1 MPVQC
6 NTVLYPVKDL
16 DKAKALFATLFGD
29 PHVDSSYYVGFSVD
43 GDEIGLVPN
52 GHDQGMT
59 GPVPFFDVE
68 DLSTTLAAL
77 QAVGAQVAQEP
88 TDVGRRTARRQGE
101 RRRRQR
107 HRPAAA
113 AHWRLAVRATAPWP
127 RWPDRV
133 GRGRPRQARRPSQPR
148 TGQDCA
154 VVVPGTSVPHV
165 GVLEVATNPLWS
177 ARMYQLHWWGRS
189 CPKIVE

>member
-16 DKAKALFATLFGD
+16 DKAKALFAALFGD

-68 DLSTTLAAL
+68 DLSATLATL
-77 QAVGAQVAQEP
+77 QAAGAQVAQEP
-88 TDVGRRTARRQGE
+88 TDVGRGLLVARVSDADGNDIGLRQ
-101 RRRRQR
+101 
-107 HRPAAA
+107 P
-113 AHWRLAVRATAPWP
+113 P
-127 RWPDRV
+127 
-133 GRGRPRQARRPSQPR
+133 
-148 TGQDCA
+148 TGA
-154 VVVPGTSVPHV
+154 
-165 GVLEVATNPLWS
+165 
-177 ARMYQLHWWGRS
+177 
-189 CPKIVE
+189 